1 MRFRLVL
8 IVVAVYLAV
17 TLLSVVT
24 ISYQA
29 RTDVVREVESA
40 LSQTALMLE
49 QLPPAQ
55 ARIEKLREL
64 APRHVEIR
72 PEGAMPLPQ
81 DVTHNTPLWF
91 SHLIRLN
98 AKPVPER
105 IIQTAEGGLIRLI
118 PDPRDEIDEVWDSIV
133 QLAAIF
139 AIACVL
145 TLILLNVA
153 IKHAKSQLRS
163 LVRSLESEES
173 PDFSLKLARY
183 DEPEV
188 KRLASHLTRIGSELE
203 AEQADNQRLTDALM
217 QLQEEERS
225 ALARE
230 LHDNLGQYITGVQAT
245 AALIEVCCSDPQKTL
260 EAAQRIQRDCSEIHA
275 GFRQL
280 INSLH
285 PVVLTELGLS
295 EALRSLVQRWQES
308 TSIICKLAVDDELP
322 SLSIDSA
329 THIYR
334 LTQEAL
340 TNCARHSGANRVS
353 VRLNASRKRL
363 SLAIVDNG
371 SGLPPGTRFGIGLRS
386 IHQRARALGGTVR
399 LESTLDKGLSLV
411 IDLPCDGLLQN
422 QLKSQLQSQRQENL
436 SA

>member
-40 LSQTALMLE
+40 LSQTALMLDG
-49 QLPPAQ
+49 LPLTQ
-55 ARIEKLREL
+55 KRIADLSGL
-64 APRHVEIR
+64 APRHVDI
-72 PEGAMPLPQ
+72 LPQ
-81 DVTHNTPLWF
+81 GGRPPVGSTQADTPAWF
-91 SHLIRLN
+91 VDLIGFHAEPLLERRVRTVDGSEVRLLPN
-98 AKPVPER
+98 S
-105 IIQTAEGGLIRLI
+105 
-118 PDPRDEIDEVWDSIV
+118 RDEIAEVWDSIV
-133 QLAAIF
+133 QLVALF
-139 AIACVL
+139 SIACAVTLLVL
-145 TLILLNVA
+145 MLALKRA
-153 IKHAKSQLRS
+153 QSQLRS
-163 LVRSLESEES
+163 LVRSVERGTKQGIG
-173 PDFSLKLARY
+173 LKLAQY

-188 KRLASHLTRIGSELE
+188 KRLADHFERIGSELE

-217 QLQEEERS
+217 QLQEEER
-225 ALARE
+225 AELARE

-245 AALIEVCCSDPQKTL
+245 AALIEVCCANPQKTL
-260 EAAQRIQRDCSEIHA
+260 EAARRIQRDCSEIHA

-295 EALRSLVQRWQES
+295 DALKSLVQRWQEN
-308 TSIICKLAVDDELP
+308 TSILCALSVDNELP
-322 SLSIDSA
+322 TLSIDSA

-334 LTQEAL
+334 MTQEAL

-353 VRLNASRKRL
+353 VSLNASRKRL

-371 SGLPPGTRFGIGLRS
+371 SGLAPGTRFGIGLRS
-386 IHQRARALGGTVR
+386 IHQRARALGGAVS
-399 LESTLDKGLSLV
+399 LESTLDKGLSLAV
-411 IDLPCDGLLQN
+411 ELPCDGQI
-422 QLKSQLQSQRQENL
+422 KSQGQENL